1 MRDRV
6 KLIVNNREIQ
16 KRYLG
21 NRLVW
26 EAIRKLYSFRKNVTM
41 TTIYNPT
48 RPGQGF
54 IMQTDFELNKY
65 IEKTRKLI
73 FTNSFDKKSIEI
85 EVESVVKTN
94 NTAYLYV
101 SQNEYAKA
109 RSSLPSYIEEYIYSI
124 DLYGI

>member
-6 KLIVNNREIQ
+6 KLIVNNREVQ

-26 EAIRKLYSFRKNVTM
+26 EAIKKLYSFRKNVTM

-54 IMQTDFELNKY
+54 IMQSDFELNKY

-73 FTNSFDKKSIEI
+73 FKNSFDNKSTEI
-85 EVESVVKTN
+85 EVESVVKSN

-109 RSSLPSYIEEYIYSI
+109 RSSLPSYIEENIYSI

>member
-54 IMQTDFELNKY
+54 IMQSDPELDKY

-73 FTNSFDKKSIEI
+73 FINSFDKKSIEI
-85 EVESVVKTN
+85 EVESVVKSN

>member
-54 IMQTDFELNKY
+54 IMQTDIELNKY

>member
-6 KLIVNNREIQ
+6 KLIVNNREVQ

-26 EAIRKLYSFRKNVTM
+26 EAIKKLYSFRKNMTL

-54 IMQTDFELNKY
+54 IIQSDPILDKY

-73 FTNSFDKKSIEI
+73 FINSFNQESIEI
-85 EVESVVKTN
+85 EVESVLKSQ
-94 NTAYLYV
+94 NTAYLYI
-101 SQNEYAKA
+101 SQNEYNKA
-109 RSSLPSYIEEYIYSI
+109 RSSLGNYIQEMQYNI